1 MEHQQQPNKKQVAI
15 VFGATGKQGRSVARG
30 LHHDYHVVGTTRCLE
45 GDKAA
50 ATTAE
55 FPEIEMM
62 CCDLTKPEQVRAV
75 FKAHPNAAAAFL
87 VTNYYDESMQ
97 GDGVEEKAAVECARL
112 AHEFGCKVFFF
123 STLPNVDAISQGK
136 LKVPSFTGKARA
148 VEQIKEI
155 KGLRSIFLELGFYYQ
170 NFASYTPV
178 KEEGDT
184 TVFELPLSA
193 QTKLHAF
200 DVSQLGQ
207 LVAMILNHPHAY
219 THKVVPVW
227 GDALTG
233 DEWAAAYT
241 EVTGKKA
248 VFRTI
253 PADELRETLSRA
265 RSKDDIHGMWQFVSE
280 FGWMGLSK
288 EKPDDASR
296 ALGFLRHHWP
306 NFHPRSFREWL
317 KESKWQGQL
326 QLPIAR
332 GMRAMNEVVPE
343 KASAAAAPAE
353 TGKVRELEQAQQ
365 QQGGK
370 PANIA

>member
-1 MEHQQQPNKKQVAI
+1 
-15 VFGATGKQGRSVARG
+15 
-30 LHHDYHVVGTTRCLE
+30 
-45 GDKAA
+45 
-50 ATTAE
+50 
-55 FPEIEMM
+55 
-62 CCDLTKPEQVRAV
+62 
-75 FKAHPNAAAAFL
+75 
-87 VTNYYDESMQ
+87 MQ
-97 GDGVEEKAAVECARL
+97 GEGVEEKCAVECARL
-112 AHEFGCKVFFF
+112 AHEFGCKVFVF
-123 STLPNVDAISQGK
+123 STLPNVEAISQGK

-155 KGLRSIFLELGFYYQ
+155 KGLRSIFLEIGFYFE

-178 KEEGDT
+178 KVEDGT
-184 TVFELPLSA
+184 TIFELPLSA

-207 LVAMILNHPHAY
+207 LVAMILNNPHAL

-233 DEWAAAYT
+233 DEFAAAYAAA
-241 EVTGKKA
+241 TGKKA

-265 RSKDDIHGMWQFVSE
+265 RCKDDIVGMWKFVAE
-280 FGWMGLSK
+280 FGWMGTNK
-288 EKPDDASR
+288 EKPADQSR
-296 ALGFLRHHWP
+296 HLGFLRHHFP
-306 NFHPRSFREWL
+306 NFHPRSFGDWL

-332 GMRAMNEVVPE
+332 GMRAMEEVAPAPE
-343 KASAAAAPAE
+343 KTATAAAGGDQ
-353 TGKVRELEQAQQ
+353 TGKARELEQAQAQ